1 MTFILLFCVDLEFVR
16 LGRIFEVSLYVN
28 ISVPL
33 QQTSKDVN
41 EYKFKL
47 NEVIPGIHLW

>member
-1 MTFILLFCVDLEFVR
+1 MVVAKMDALFGIF
-16 LGRIFEVSLYVN
+16 RIFEVSLYVN